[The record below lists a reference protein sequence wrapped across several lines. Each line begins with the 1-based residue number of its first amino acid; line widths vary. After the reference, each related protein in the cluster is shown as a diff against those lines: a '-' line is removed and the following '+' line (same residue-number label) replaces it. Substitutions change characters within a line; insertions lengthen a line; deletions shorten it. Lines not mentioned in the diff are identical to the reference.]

1 MDWSL
6 WLMFALTEGVLTVTP
21 GPAVLF
27 VVSQGLRCGTTDA
40 LWSAVGILFAN
51 ALFFALS
58 GTGVGALLTASGY
71 LFTLVK
77 SVGAAYLLYLGA
89 TALLRP
95 AGLPRDRENGN
106 GNGNGNGVGVG
117 VERRTLFLRG
127 FILQLSNPKALL
139 FFVAILPQ
147 FVDRA
152 RPVVPQILVLG
163 VTSILLELLVLSAY
177 GAAAARASRVAMRPR
192 FATATSRL
200 SGVLLV
206 AVALGLLR
214 LER

>member
-1 MDWSL
+1 
-6 WLMFALTEGVLTVTP
+6 MFALTEGVLTVTP

-27 VVSQGLRCGTTDA
+27 VVSQGLRCGSTDA

-51 ALFFALS
+51 ALFFAIS

-95 AGLPRDRENGN
+95 ARLPGDRENGN
-106 GNGNGNGVGVG
+106 GNGNG

-147 FVDRA
+147 FIDRS
-152 RPVVPQILVLG
+152 RPVVPQILLLG
-163 VTSILLELLVLSAY
+163 VTSILLELLVLSVY
-177 GAAAARASRVAMRPR
+177 GAAAARALRVAMRPR

-206 AVALGLLR
+206 AAALGLLR